1 MIGSVPLLIGVED
14 YPSHD
19 VLEDVEFKEGMKQYS

>member
-1 MIGSVPLLIGVED
+1 MIEFALLSGVED

-19 VLEDVEFKEGMKQYS
+19 VLEDVEFKEAMKEYS